1 MVGQSSQQK
10 ETKMKDKLT
19 IIIPSKN
26 ESDTLYD
33 CLQFLYNQK
42 DIDGV
47 RIIVADI
54 SDDPYS
60 VGILY
65 KARSNFKD
73 KLKIEIIK
81 GGFPSEGRLAG
92 SKLANTPYILFLDAD
107 VFLTN
112 YNLLS
117 DVFKKLQTNKIELLT
132 TPFQTSKRWNWV
144 FRIFDFLQIG
154 STLLKAPFAIGG
166 FQLWDRQAYWKT
178 GGYVKDELFAEDYS
192 ISSKSNP
199 KYFHIHKTKGVW
211 TSPRR
216 FQNKGVFYMV
226 SLMIQ
231 SYINRNNP
239 EFFKQH
245 HNYWI

>member
-1 MVGQSSQQK
+1 MGFFLFIGMK
-10 ETKMKDKLT
+10 EKLT
-19 IIIPSKN
+19 IVIPSKN
-26 ESDTLYD
+26 ESDILYD
-33 CLQFLYNQK
+33 CLQFLYNQT

-47 RIIVADI
+47 RVIVADI

-73 KLKIEIIK
+73 KLKIEVIK

-92 SKLANTPYILFLDAD
+92 SKLANTAYILFLDAD
-107 VFLTN
+107 VMLTN
-112 YNLLS
+112 NNLLS
-117 DVFKKLQTNKIELLT
+117 DIFKKLQTNKIQLLT
-132 TPFQTSKRWNWV
+132 TPFKTEKRWDLV
-144 FRIFDFLQIG
+144 FRIFDIFQWLSIKVN
-154 STLLKAPFAIGG
+154 SPFAVGG
-166 FQLWDRQAYWKT
+166 FQLWDRQAYWKA
-178 GGYVKDELFAEDYS
+178 GGYKKDELFAEDYS
-192 ISSKSNP
+192 LSSKSNP

-216 FQNKGVFYMV
+216 FENKGVMYMV

-239 EFFKQH
+239 KFFKQH
-245 HNYWI
+245 HNYWT

>member
-1 MVGQSSQQK
+1 VK
-10 ETKMKDKLT
+10 EKLT
-19 IIIPSKN
+19 IVIPSKN
-26 ESDTLYD
+26 EADTLYD

-47 RIIVADI
+47 RVIIADI

-60 VGILY
+60 VGIIY
-65 KARSNFKD
+65 KARTNFKS
-73 KLKIEIIK
+73 KLSIEVIK
-81 GGFPSEGRLAG
+81 GGYPAEARLAG
-92 SKLANTPYILFLDAD
+92 SKLATTKYILFLDAD
-107 VFLTN
+107 VMLTD
-112 YNLLS
+112 YNLLI
-117 DVFKKLQTNKIELLT
+117 DIFKKLDNKDIHLLS
-132 TPFQTSKRWNWV
+132 TPFQTARRWNWV
-144 FRIFDFLQIG
+144 FRIFDIFQWL
-154 STLLKAPFAIGG
+154 SAKVNSPFAVGG

-192 ISSKSNP
+192 ISSKVNP

-216 FQNKGVFYMV
+216 FQNKGVFFMV

-239 EFFKQH
+239 KFFKQH
-245 HNYWI
+245 HNYWT

>member
-10 ETKMKDKLT
+10 ETKMKEKLT

-26 ESDTLYD
+26 ESTTLYD
-33 CLQFLYNQK
+33 CLQFLYNQM

-47 RIIVADI
+47 RVIVADI

-65 KARSNFKD
+65 KARREFNNR
-73 KLKIEIIK
+73 LNIEIIK
-81 GGFPSEGRLAG
+81 GGYPSEGRLAG
-92 SKLANTPYILFLDAD
+92 SILANTPYILFLDAD
-107 VFLTN
+107 VMLTN

-117 DVFKKLQTNKIELLT
+117 DIFKKLETNKIELLT
-132 TPFQTSKRWNWV
+132 TPFKTATRWDWV
-144 FRIFDFLQIG
+144 FRIFDIFQWLSVKIK
-154 STLLKAPFAIGG
+154 TPFAVGG

-178 GGYVKDELFAEDYS
+178 GGYIKDELFAEDYS
-192 ISSKSNP
+192 ISSKANP
-199 KYFHIHKTKGVW
+199 KNFYIHKTKGVW

-216 FQNKGVFYMV
+216 FESKGVMYMV

-245 HNYWI
+245 HNYWT

>member
-1 MVGQSSQQK
+1 MK
-10 ETKMKDKLT
+10 ELLT

-33 CLQFLYNQK
+33 CLEFLYNQK

-47 RIIVADI
+47 RVIVADI

-73 KLKIEIIK
+73 KLKIEVIK
-81 GGFPSEGRLAG
+81 GGYPSEGRLKG

-107 VFLTN
+107 IFLTN
-112 YNLLS
+112 SNLLS
-117 DVFKKLQTNKIELLT
+117 DVFKKLQTKKIELLT
-132 TPFQTSKRWNWV
+132 TPFQTSKRWNLV
-144 FRIFDFLQIG
+144 FRIFDIFQWL
-154 STLLKAPFAIGG
+154 SVKVNSPFAVGG
-166 FQLWDRQAYWKT
+166 FQLWDRQAYWKA
-178 GGYVKDELFAEDYS
+178 GGYIKDELFAEDYS
-192 ISSKSNP
+192 ISSKANP
-199 KYFHIHKTKGVW
+199 KNFHIHKTKGVW

-216 FQNKGVFYMV
+216 FESKGIIYMV
-226 SLMIQ
+226 SLMIK

-239 EFFKQH
+239 QFFKKH
-245 HNYWI
+245 HNYWV

>member
-1 MVGQSSQQK
+1 MK
-10 ETKMKDKLT
+10 ELLT

-33 CLQFLYNQK
+33 CLQFLYNQT
-42 DIDGV
+42 DMDGV
-47 RIIVADI
+47 RVIVADI

-73 KLKIEIIK
+73 KLKIEVIK
-81 GGFPSEGRLAG
+81 GGYPSEGRLVG

-112 YNLLS
+112 NNLLS
-117 DVFKKLQTNKIELLT
+117 NIFKKLATSKIELLT
-132 TPFQTSKRWNWV
+132 TPFQTSKRWNLV
-144 FRIFDFLQIG
+144 FRIFDIFQWLSIKVN
-154 STLLKAPFAIGG
+154 SPFAVGG
-166 FQLWDRQAYWKT
+166 FQLWDRQAYWKA
-178 GGYVKDELFAEDYS
+178 GGYKKDELFAEDYS
-192 ISSKSNP
+192 LSSKSNP

-216 FQNKGVFYMV
+216 FESKGVIYMV
-226 SLMIQ
+226 FLMIQ

-245 HNYWI
+245 HNYWV

>member
-1 MVGQSSQQK
+1 MK
-10 ETKMKDKLT
+10 ELLT

-33 CLQFLYNQK
+33 CLQFVYNQTN
-42 DIDGV
+42 IDGV
-47 RIIVADI
+47 RVIVADI

-73 KLKIEIIK
+73 KLKIEVIK
-81 GGFPSEGRLAG
+81 GGYPSKGRLRG

-117 DVFKKLQTNKIELLT
+117 DVFKKLQTKKIELLT
-132 TPFQTSKRWNWV
+132 TPFQTSKRWNLV
-144 FRIFDFLQIG
+144 FRIFDIFQWLSVKIK
-154 STLLKAPFAIGG
+154 TPFAVGG

-178 GGYVKDELFAEDYS
+178 GGYIEDELFAEDYS
-192 ISSKSNP
+192 ISSKANP
-199 KYFHIHKTKGVW
+199 KNFHIHKTKGVW

-216 FQNKGVFYMV
+216 FESKGVIYMV
-226 SLMIQ
+226 SLMVQ

-239 EFFKQH
+239 EFFKKH
-245 HNYWI
+245 HNYWV

>member
-1 MVGQSSQQK
+1 
-10 ETKMKDKLT
+10 MKDLLT

-26 ESDTLYD
+26 ESDTLYN
-33 CLQFLYNQK
+33 CLEFLYNQK

-47 RIIVADI
+47 RVIVADI

-81 GGFPSEGRLAG
+81 GGYPSQGRLAG

-107 VFLTN
+107 VMLTN

-117 DVFKKLQTNKIELLT
+117 DIFEKLKTKKIELLT
-132 TPFQTSKRWNWV
+132 TPFTTSKRWNWV

-154 STLLKAPFAIGG
+154 STILKAPFAIGG
-166 FQLWDRQAYWKT
+166 FQLWDRQAYWRT

-192 ISSKSNP
+192 ISSKISAN
-199 KYFHIHKTKGVW
+199 KFIVYRFYGAW
-211 TSPRR
+211 TSARR
-216 FQNKGVFYMV
+216 FKNKGIWW
-226 SLMIQ
+226 MIKIMFK

-239 EFFKQH
+239 EFFKHH
-245 HNYWI
+245 HNYWN

>member
-1 MVGQSSQQK
+1 
-10 ETKMKDKLT
+10 MKDKLT

-26 ESDTLYD
+26 EKNIVYD
-33 CLQFLYNQK
+33 CLDFLYNQK
-42 DIDGV
+42 NIDGV
-47 RIIVADI
+47 RVIVADI

-65 KARSNFKD
+65 KARKVFSD
-73 KLKIEIIK
+73 KLNIEIIK

-107 VFLTN
+107 VMLTN
-112 YNLLS
+112 YNLISDIFDVLKNKDIHLLS
-117 DVFKKLQTNKIELLT
+117 
-132 TPFQTSKRWNWV
+132 TPFQTAGRWNWV
-144 FRIFDFLQIG
+144 FRIFDIFQWLSIKLN
-154 STLLKAPFAIGG
+154 SPFAVGG
-166 FQLWDRQAYWKT
+166 FQLWDRQEYWKT
-178 GGYVKDELFAEDYS
+178 GGYIADELFAEDYS
-192 ISSKSNP
+192 ISSKVNP
-199 KYFHIHKTKGVW
+199 KKVYIHKTNGVW

-239 EFFKQH
+239 QFFKQH
-245 HNYWI
+245 HNYWS